1 MGVVNRMMF
10 MIDAKNGKKG
20 GQQQQQQKNT
30 GMFIDGWVEF
40 KSKRSAKNAA
50 LALNGTPIGG
60 SKRSKVYGEMW
71 ALKYLS
77 KFKWSH
83 LTEQIAYERAV
94 REQKLRAEI
103 SQAKREAGLYLK
115 QVERAQTN
123 EKIAAKRA
131 AKNPD
136 GAQEASSGDQ
146 DMEAIRV
153 RFRQRKPIQ
162 QKSEE

>member
-1 MGVVNRMMF
+1 

-20 GQQQQQQKNT
+20 GQQQKKNA

-77 KFKWSH
+77 KFKWTH

-131 AKNPD
+131 AKNPEPSQSNAD
-136 GAQEASSGDQ
+136 A
-146 DMEAIRV
+146 DMEAIRK

-162 QKSEE
+162 QKHDE